1 MRHNFILKKD
11 NVHIFKQRF
20 EKMLNKTSLL
30 QINGYYIG
38 ARKIAHL
45 TEHFEDELSL
55 AKPVL
60 QTITSFFLKGKTSFD
75 TYGKDEGLII
85 RMHKDACMVLFY
97 GQKLRITSNRIY
109 IIGDKDKW
117 FTKYSKNNYKKLTI
131 IQSSFDI
138 KKASER
144 IKREEFTAD
153 AYYESLDDDYGSDF
167 EDTIDENDMLSQD
180 EMKEWMEE
188 NKNR

>member
-20 EKMLNKTSLL
+20 EKMLNKTNLL
-30 QINGYYIG
+30 QVNGYYIG

-45 TEHFEDELSL
+45 TKNFEDELSL

-60 QTITSFFLKGKTSFD
+60 QTITSYFLKGKTSFD
-75 TYGKDEGLII
+75 IYGKDEGLII

-117 FTKYSKNNYKKLTI
+117 VTKFSKHNYKKLTVL
-131 IQSSFDI
+131 QSSFDI
-138 KKASER
+138 KEAKEQINWA
-144 IKREEFTAD
+144 EFTAD
-153 AYYESLDDDYGSDF
+153 AYYASLDEDYGQDF
-167 EDTIDENDMLSQD
+167 HDTIDEDDMLTQD